1 MPNGL
6 RVAIPSSGS
15 ALWAAWIV
23 HLYTAIG
30 AVLAL
35 FAVRAF
41 AAGDPR
47 EGFLWLY
54 ATVVID
60 ASDGWFARRLV
71 VDRRVP
77 ALDGT
82 LLDNIVDYLT
92 FVFAPVSFVNPAR
105 TPLLRGW
112 TLTASVVWA
121 ALLLVLAWSF
131 DNTLSS
137 LAAWSLIFPLY
148 YVGLSFALHARRD
161 PAVR

>member
-6 RVAIPSSGS
+6 RVAITSSGS

-30 AVLAL
+30 AVVAL

-71 VDRRVP
+71 VVRRVP
-77 ALDGT
+77 AIDGT

-92 FVFAPVSFVNPAR
+92 FVFVQLGSCR
-105 TPLLRGW
+105 LKRWCLW
-112 TLTASVVWA
+112 
-121 ALLLVLAWSF
+121 
-131 DNTLSS
+131 
-137 LAAWSLIFPLY
+137 
-148 YVGLSFALHARRD
+148 VGEYRWPSRCF
-161 PAVR
+161 